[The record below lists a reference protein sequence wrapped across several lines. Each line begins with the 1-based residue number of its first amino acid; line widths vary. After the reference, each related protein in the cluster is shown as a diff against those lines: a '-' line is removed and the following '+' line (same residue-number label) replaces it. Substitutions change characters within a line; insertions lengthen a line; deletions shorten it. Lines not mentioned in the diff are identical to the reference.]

1 MSEIPSRIGDD
12 KPREEVATVTF
23 AHWLGLGALLGL
35 LALLWQIRQILLLV
49 FAAIVLAV
57 ALDTLAQIPQRYGF
71 RRGPSLLITGLTVLV
86 GAVLVGLIVVPPL
99 LEQLRRLLTDV
110 VPAGIVQAQRL
121 FESLILLLPTD
132 LELPTLR
139 ELANSLVPQAT
150 ELVRQ
155 VRDFFSQSFTA
166 FFATLLNFLFVL
178 ILTILLLL
186 DPPAYSRAFVSV
198 FPAFYRPRVRYILK
212 RCELVL
218 RGWLVGIL
226 FTSTLVMVLS
236 GIGLWILGVPLILA
250 NAVLA
255 GLFNFIPNIG
265 PTLSVVAPM
274 LVALTDAPWK
284 SLAVLGLYIFIQ
296 QLESSV
302 FTPLVMSRQVSLL
315 PALTLIAQITSAFFF
330 GVLGLFLA
338 VPLAAILQVWI
349 QEVLIRDVLDPW
361 RGPRARPLLLSE
373 LGRDGSSPSRQPE
386 RTDPKL
392 LPPSGGEV

>member
-1 MSEIPSRIGDD
+1 M
-12 KPREEVATVTF
+12 TF
-23 AHWLGLGALLGL
+23 AQWLGLGALLGL
-35 LALLWQIRQILLLV
+35 LVLLWQIRQILLLV

-86 GAVLVGLIVVPPL
+86 GAILVGLIVVPPL
-99 LEQLRRLLTDV
+99 ADQLRRLFTDG

-121 FESLILLLPTD
+121 FESLILSLPTD
-132 LELPTLR
+132 IELPTLR

-155 VRDFFSQSFTA
+155 VRDFFSESFTA
-166 FFATLLNFLFVL
+166 FFATLLNLLFVI
-178 ILTILLLL
+178 ILTILLLV
-186 DPPAYSRAFVSV
+186 DPQAYSRAFVSV

-212 RCELVL
+212 RCELAL
-218 RGWLVGIL
+218 RGWLMGIL
-226 FTSTLVMVLS
+226 VTSSLVMLLS
-236 GIGLWILGVPLILA
+236 GIGLWILGVPLSLA

-284 SLAVLGLYIFIQ
+284 SLAVLGLYILIQ

-302 FTPLVMSRQVSLL
+302 FTPIVMSRQVSLL

-361 RGPRARPLLLSE
+361 QGSRSGTLPLAK
-373 LGRDGSSPSRQPE
+373 GDGIPAPQEKPKPLQPE
-386 RTDPKL
+386 NENAIP
-392 LPPSGGEV
+392 LP

>member
-1 MSEIPSRIGDD
+1 MGLVGIPSRIGDNRA
-12 KPREEVATVTF
+12 REEVSWRVTF
-23 AHWLGLGALLGL
+23 AQWLGLGALLGL
-35 LALLWQIRQILLLV
+35 LVLLWQIRQILLLV

-71 RRGPSLLITGLTVLV
+71 RRGPSIVITSLTVLV
-86 GAVLVGLIVVPPL
+86 AAILVGLIVVPPL
-99 LEQLRRLLTDV
+99 AEQLRWLFTDG

-121 FESLILLLPTD
+121 FESLILSLPTD
-132 LELPTLR
+132 IELPTLR
-139 ELANSLVPQAT
+139 ELANSLVPQVT

-155 VRDFFSQSFTA
+155 VRDFFSESFTA
-166 FFATLLNFLFVL
+166 FFGTLLNLLFVI
-178 ILTILLLL
+178 ILTILLLA
-186 DPPAYSRAFVSV
+186 DPQAYSRAFVSV
-198 FPAFYRPRVRYILK
+198 FPAFYRPRIRYILK
-212 RCELVL
+212 RCELAL
-218 RGWLVGIL
+218 RGWLMGIL
-226 FTSTLVMVLS
+226 FTSTLVMLLS

-284 SLAVLGLYIFIQ
+284 SLAVLGLYILIQ

-302 FTPLVMSRQVSLL
+302 FTPIVMSRQVSLL
-315 PALTLIAQITSAFFF
+315 PALTLVAQVTSAFFF

-361 RGPRARPLLLSE
+361 QGSRLRPLLRLESGE
-373 LGRDGSSPSRQPE
+373 NGIQSSTQDPIPPPQSVRDG
-386 RTDPKL
+386 
-392 LPPSGGEV
+392 

>member
-1 MSEIPSRIGDD
+1 M
-12 KPREEVATVTF
+12 TF
-23 AHWLGLGALLGL
+23 AQWLGLGALLGL
-35 LALLWQIRQILLLV
+35 LVLLWQIRQILLLV

-86 GAVLVGLIVVPPL
+86 GAILVGLIVVPPL
-99 LEQLRRLLTDV
+99 ADQLRRLFTDG

-121 FESLILLLPTD
+121 FESLILSLPTD
-132 LELPTLR
+132 IELPTLR

-155 VRDFFSQSFTA
+155 VRDFFSESFTA
-166 FFATLLNFLFVL
+166 FFATLLNLLFVI
-178 ILTILLLL
+178 ILTILLLV

-212 RCELVL
+212 RCELAL
-218 RGWLVGIL
+218 RGWLMGIL
-226 FTSTLVMVLS
+226 FTSSLVMLLS

-284 SLAVLGLYIFIQ
+284 SLAVLGLYILIQ

-302 FTPLVMSRQVSLL
+302 FTPIVMSRQVSLL
-315 PALTLIAQITSAFFF
+315 PALTLVAQITSAFFF

-361 RGPRARPLLLSE
+361 QGSRTRPLLRLES
-373 LGRDGSSPSRQPE
+373 RADQSSTHLPLPQKDSVPLPRSAP
-386 RTDPKL
+386 TD
-392 LPPSGGEV
+392 

>member
-1 MSEIPSRIGDD
+1 M
-12 KPREEVATVTF
+12 TF
-23 AHWLGLGALLGL
+23 AQWLGLAALLGL
-35 LALLWQIRQILLLV
+35 LVLLWQIRQILLLV

-86 GAVLVGLIVVPPL
+86 GAILVGLIVVPPL
-99 LEQLRRLLTDV
+99 ADQLRRLFTDG

-121 FESLILLLPTD
+121 FESLILSLPTD
-132 LELPTLR
+132 IELPTLR

-155 VRDFFSQSFTA
+155 VRDFFSESFTA
-166 FFATLLNFLFVL
+166 FFATLLNLLFVI
-178 ILTILLLL
+178 ILTILLLV
-186 DPPAYSRAFVSV
+186 DPQAYSRAFVSV

-212 RCELVL
+212 RCELAL

-226 FTSTLVMVLS
+226 FTSSLVMLLS
-236 GIGLWILGVPLILA
+236 GIGLWILGVPLSLA

-302 FTPLVMSRQVSLL
+302 FTPIVMSRQVSLL
-315 PALTLIAQITSAFFF
+315 PALTLVAQVTSAFFF

-361 RGPRARPLLLSE
+361 QGSRARPLPLAK
-373 LGRDGSSPSRQPE
+373 GDGIPASQEKRKPLQPE
-386 RTDPKL
+386 NENAIL
-392 LPPSGGEV
+392 LP

>member
-1 MSEIPSRIGDD
+1 
-12 KPREEVATVTF
+12 VTF
-23 AHWLGLGALLGL
+23 AQWLGLGALLGL
-35 LALLWQIRQILLLV
+35 LVLLWQIRQILLLV

-86 GAVLVGLIVVPPL
+86 GAILVGLIVVPPL
-99 LEQLRRLLTDV
+99 ADQLRRLFTDG

-121 FESLILLLPTD
+121 FESLILSLPTD
-132 LELPTLR
+132 IELPTLR

-155 VRDFFSQSFTA
+155 VRDFFSESFTA
-166 FFATLLNFLFVL
+166 FFATLLNLLFVI
-178 ILTILLLL
+178 ILTILLLV
-186 DPPAYSRAFVSV
+186 DPQAYSRAFVSV

-212 RCELVL
+212 RCELAL
-218 RGWLVGIL
+218 RGWLMGIL
-226 FTSTLVMVLS
+226 VTSSLVMLLS
-236 GIGLWILGVPLILA
+236 GIGLWILGVPLSLA

-284 SLAVLGLYIFIQ
+284 SLAVLGLYILIQ

-302 FTPLVMSRQVSLL
+302 FTPIVMSRQVSLL

-361 RGPRARPLLLSE
+361 QGSRSGTLPLAK
-373 LGRDGSSPSRQPE
+373 GDGIPAPQEKPKPLQPE
-386 RTDPKL
+386 NENAIP
-392 LPPSGGEV
+392 LP

>member
-1 MSEIPSRIGDD
+1 
-12 KPREEVATVTF
+12 VTF
-23 AHWLGLGALLGL
+23 AQWLGLGALLGL
-35 LALLWQIRQILLLV
+35 LVLLWQIRQILLLV

-57 ALDTLAQIPQRYGF
+57 ALDTLTQIPQRYGF
-71 RRGPSLLITGLTVLV
+71 RRGPSMVITGLTVLV
-86 GAVLVGLIVVPPL
+86 GAILVGLIVVPPL
-99 LEQLRRLLTDV
+99 AEQLRRLFTDG
-110 VPAGIVQAQRL
+110 VPAGILQAQRL
-121 FESLILLLPTD
+121 FESLILSLPTD
-132 LELPTLR
+132 IELPTLR

-155 VRDFFSQSFTA
+155 ARDFFSQSFTA
-166 FFATLLNFLFVL
+166 FFGTLLNLLFVI
-178 ILTILLLL
+178 ILTILLLA
-186 DPPAYSRAFVSV
+186 DPQAYSRAFVSV
-198 FPAFYRPRVRYILK
+198 FPAFYRPRIRYILK
-212 RCELVL
+212 RCELAL
-218 RGWLVGIL
+218 RGWLMGIL
-226 FTSTLVMVLS
+226 FTSTLVMLLS

-284 SLAVLGLYIFIQ
+284 SLAVLGLYVLIQ

-302 FTPLVMSRQVSLL
+302 FTPIVMSRQVSLL
-315 PALTLIAQITSAFFF
+315 PALTLVAQITSAFFF

-361 RGPRARPLLLSE
+361 QGSRFRPFLRLESGE
-373 LGRDGSSPSRQPE
+373 NGIQSSPQAETRAP
-386 RTDPKL
+386 
-392 LPPSGGEV
+392 LPLPQSVQEG

>member
-1 MSEIPSRIGDD
+1 M
-12 KPREEVATVTF
+12 TF
-23 AHWLGLGALLGL
+23 AQWLGLGALLGL
-35 LALLWQIRQILLLV
+35 LVLLWQIRQILLLV

-71 RRGPSLLITGLTVLV
+71 RRGPSMVITGLTVLV
-86 GAVLVGLIVVPPL
+86 GAILVGLIVVPPL
-99 LEQLRRLLTDV
+99 AEQLRRLFTDG
-110 VPAGIVQAQRL
+110 VPAGILQAQRL
-121 FESLILLLPTD
+121 FESLILSLPTD
-132 LELPTLR
+132 IELPTLR

-155 VRDFFSQSFTA
+155 ARDFFSQSFTA
-166 FFATLLNFLFVL
+166 FFGTLLNLLFVI
-178 ILTILLLL
+178 ILTILLLA
-186 DPPAYSRAFVSV
+186 DPQAYSRAFVSV
-198 FPAFYRPRVRYILK
+198 FPAFYRPRIRYILK
-212 RCELVL
+212 RCELAL
-218 RGWLVGIL
+218 RGWLMGIL
-226 FTSTLVMVLS
+226 FTSTLVMLLS

-284 SLAVLGLYIFIQ
+284 SLAVLGLYVLIQ

-302 FTPLVMSRQVSLL
+302 FTPIVMSRQVSLL
-315 PALTLIAQITSAFFF
+315 PALTLVAQITSAFFF

-361 RGPRARPLLLSE
+361 QGSRFRPFLRLESGE
-373 LGRDGSSPSRQPE
+373 NGIQSSPQAETRAP
-386 RTDPKL
+386 
-392 LPPSGGEV
+392 LPLPQSVQEG

>member
-1 MSEIPSRIGDD
+1 MS
-12 KPREEVATVTF
+12 F

-35 LALLWQIRQILLLV
+35 LVLLWQIRQILLLV

-86 GAVLVGLIVVPPL
+86 GAILVGLIVVPPL
-99 LEQLRRLLTDV
+99 ADQLGRLFTEG
-110 VPAGIVQAQRL
+110 VPAGIVQAQQL
-121 FESLILLLPTD
+121 FERLILWLPTD

-139 ELANSLVPQAT
+139 ELANSLVPQVT

-166 FFATLLNFLFVL
+166 FFATLLNLLFVI
-178 ILTILLLL
+178 ILTVLLLV
-186 DPPAYSRAFVSV
+186 DPQAYSRAFVSV

-212 RCELVL
+212 RCELAL
-218 RGWLVGIL
+218 RGWLMGIL
-226 FTSTLVMVLS
+226 FTSSLVMLLS
-236 GIGLWILGVPLILA
+236 GIGLWILGVPLSLA

-265 PTLSVVAPM
+265 PTLSVIAPM

-284 SLAVLGLYIFIQ
+284 SLAVLGLYILIQ

-302 FTPLVMSRQVSLL
+302 FTPIVMSRQVSLL

-361 RGPRARPLLLSE
+361 QGSGGRTLPLAKQGGIPASQEKPKPL
-373 LGRDGSSPSRQPE
+373 QPE
-386 RTDPKL
+386 NENPIP
-392 LPPSGGEV
+392 LP

>member
-1 MSEIPSRIGDD
+1 M
-12 KPREEVATVTF
+12 TF
-23 AHWLGLGALLGL
+23 AHWLGLAALLGL
-35 LALLWQIRQILLLV
+35 LVLLWQIRQILLLV

-86 GAVLVGLIVVPPL
+86 GAILVGLIVVPPL
-99 LEQLRRLLTDV
+99 ADQLRRLFTDG

-121 FESLILLLPTD
+121 FENLILSLPTD
-132 LELPTLR
+132 IELPTLR

-166 FFATLLNFLFVL
+166 FFATLLNLLFVI
-178 ILTILLLL
+178 ILTILLLV
-186 DPPAYSRAFVSV
+186 DPQAYSRAFVSV

-212 RCELVL
+212 RCELAL

-226 FTSTLVMVLS
+226 FTSSLVMLLS
-236 GIGLWILGVPLILA
+236 GIGLWILGVPLTLA

-302 FTPLVMSRQVSLL
+302 FTPIVMSRQVSLL
-315 PALTLIAQITSAFFF
+315 PALTLVAQVTSAFFF

-361 RGPRARPLLLSE
+361 QGSRARTLPLAK
-373 LGRDGSSPSRQPE
+373 GDGIPTPQEKPKPLQPGNE
-386 RTDPKL
+386 NTIP
-392 LPPSGGEV
+392 LP

>member
-1 MSEIPSRIGDD
+1 M
-12 KPREEVATVTF
+12 TF
-23 AHWLGLGALLGL
+23 AHWLGLAALLGL
-35 LALLWQIRQILLLV
+35 LVLLWQIRQILLLV

-86 GAVLVGLIVVPPL
+86 GAILVGLIVVPPL
-99 LEQLRRLLTDV
+99 ADQLRRLFTDG

-121 FESLILLLPTD
+121 FESLILSLPTD
-132 LELPTLR
+132 IELPTLR

-166 FFATLLNFLFVL
+166 FFATLLNLLFVI
-178 ILTILLLL
+178 ILTILLLV
-186 DPPAYSRAFVSV
+186 DPQAYSRAFVSV

-212 RCELVL
+212 RCELAL

-226 FTSTLVMVLS
+226 FTSSLVMLLS

-302 FTPLVMSRQVSLL
+302 FTPIVMSRQVSLL
-315 PALTLIAQITSAFFF
+315 PALTLVAQITSAFFF

-361 RGPRARPLLLSE
+361 QGSRTLPLLRLES
-373 LGRDGSSPSRQPE
+373 RADQSSTHLPDSASLPQSAP
-386 RTDPKL
+386 TD
-392 LPPSGGEV
+392 